1 MYHNIPP
8 FPQKPKQCHGIHGV
22 SRILSELRRRLRR
35 LRLRLSLQAL
45 VRWMKND
52 STCFNKFIEGKIYK
66 KPYGFKIFTIKFIGF
81 SDVFLQKKNIF
92 STSSNSM
99 TNGTKLESILLL
111 ELRRTRLR
119 LRLAVS
125 GDVPSAQ
132 GLRLRIVHKWL
143 MLNKRLYNE
152 CWWWIILFHIFSGY

>member
-52 STCFNKFIEGKIYK
+52 STCFNKFIEGKIYN

-81 SDVFLQKKNIF
+81 SDVFLQKKKHIF
-92 STSSNSM
+92 HIIQFYDKWNKI
-99 TNGTKLESILLL
+99 GIH
-111 ELRRTRLR
+111 
-119 LRLAVS
+119 
-125 GDVPSAQ
+125 PSAGAPPDATSATPGREWRRAIGARSETTYSSQ
-132 GLRLRIVHKWL
+132 MV
-143 MLNKRLYNE
+143 NA
-152 CWWWIILFHIFSGY
+152 